1 MNFILVDTSVGS
13 LVLRKRVLG
22 QKEKNL
28 KLYLINLIRNGRVI
42 MIGPIR
48 QEILS
53 GISDLTT
60 YIVLRQ
66 RLETFSDFEITTKD
80 YETASE
86 FFNLCRKHG
95 IQGCHIDYLICSV
108 AVNNNF
114 SILSL
119 DKDFWNYKKYIDID
133 IINENE
139 WDIET
144 F

>member
-28 KLYLINLIRNGRVI
+28 KLYLINLIRNGRVT

-60 YIVLRQ
+60 YMVLRQ

-80 YETASE
+80 YETAAE
-86 FFNLCRKHG
+86 YFNLCRKHG
-95 IQGCHIDYLICSV
+95 IQGSHIDYLICSV

-119 DKDFWNYKKYIDID
+119 DKDFWNGVIQ
-133 IINENE
+133 
-139 WDIET
+139 
-144 F
+144 

>member
-1 MNFILVDTSVGS
+1 MNFILVDTSVWS

-66 RLETFSDFEITTKD
+66 RLETFSDFEITTK
-80 YETASE
+80 ETWDK
-86 FFNLCRKHG
+86 R
-95 IQGCHIDYLICSV
+95 
-108 AVNNNF
+108 F
-114 SILSL
+114 SH
-119 DKDFWNYKKYIDID
+119 
-133 IINENE
+133 
-139 WDIET
+139 
-144 F
+144 